1 MLFRSLSPGWELVD
15 ASAAA
20 WYERLIAMLRP
31 RTAVLTAP
39 RDLSEQS
46 DPSTESLLESAVS
59 NFKSEWSNGDDDGG
73 LTWGAMLAGVQNAAA
88 PSATRVQVDVQRLA
102 LAGITPSTV
111 IVSRP
116 AELSVGR
123 LQSEI
128 GRRGFRLISEPGLVR
143 LTVKDD
149 FADGANRG
157 SSGGSTSSTRSRG
170 SQRGSAHSVEVM
182 ATRGAVMESLDRW
195 LERSQS
201 WESPWSQ
208 DLAMRCEDELGWRSW
223 PVLPQQSATGFLFV
237 EQTVRRQIWAWAG
250 LVTLFGAAWWLREKS
265 LRGVGVL
272 VCLLAGCTQV
282 VPWGWLPLASG
293 AFLGSLL
300 VVLFS
305 MRFGTG
311 KAQASSHGAMNQA
324 TLLALLALAFFEIGR
339 AHV

>member
-1 MLFRSLSPGWELVD
+1 MTAEIEYTLAAQGVLNSWQVPYLPPQLNLPVLTRNWQVELSPGWELVD

-149 FADGANRG
+149 FADGANR
-157 SSGGSTSSTRSRG
+157 
-170 SQRGSAHSVEVM
+170 
-182 ATRGAVMESLDRW
+182 
-195 LERSQS
+195 
-201 WESPWSQ
+201 
-208 DLAMRCEDELGWRSW
+208 
-223 PVLPQQSATGFLFV
+223 
-237 EQTVRRQIWAWAG
+237 
-250 LVTLFGAAWWLREKS
+250 
-265 LRGVGVL
+265 
-272 VCLLAGCTQV
+272 
-282 VPWGWLPLASG
+282 
-293 AFLGSLL
+293 
-300 VVLFS
+300 
-305 MRFGTG
+305 
-311 KAQASSHGAMNQA
+311 
-324 TLLALLALAFFEIGR
+324 EIGR